1 MASGRTPDASVVQ
14 AAVASAMESAGSR

>member
-14 AAVASAMESAGSR
+14 AAVAAAMESAGSR